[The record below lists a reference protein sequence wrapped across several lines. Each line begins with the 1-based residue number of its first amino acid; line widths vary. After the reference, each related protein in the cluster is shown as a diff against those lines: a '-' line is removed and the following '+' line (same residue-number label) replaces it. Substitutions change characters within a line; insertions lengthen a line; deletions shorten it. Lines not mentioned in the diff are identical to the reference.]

1 MKIAIITNKPIDANK
16 LKLVEYLTL
25 PKACRPMPLKQFAV
39 EILGVSEPTVH
50 AWKKT
55 SEVASSV
62 RKTIEQKF
70 ADDIP
75 DVLLALRDNALA
87 GNPRAA
93 KIFLEYVESGVQDV
107 DMPRGELSRKDV
119 EAEIDRLKKK
129 FYPSN

>member
-1 MKIAIITNKPIDANK
+1 MRIAIATTNPIDANK
-16 LKLVEYLTL
+16 LKLVEYLAL
-25 PKACRPMPLKQFAV
+25 PKACRPMPLKRFAIEV
-39 EILGVSEPTVH
+39 LGVSEPTVH

-55 SEVASSV
+55 SEVAFSV

-75 DVLLALRDNALA
+75 DVLMALRDNALA

-93 KIFLEYVESGVQDV
+93 KIFLEYVESGIQEV
-107 DMPRGELSRKDV
+107 DLPRKELSRKDV